1 MATQLQTAQTG
12 TISDEVKFVA
22 KAETIDA
29 ELVRDELAAGRLV
42 IPANKLHLKTN
53 LKPIGIGRALTTK
66 VNANIGTSSV
76 SSSIEAE
83 IKKMEAALSAGTDT

>member
-1 MATQLQTAQTG
+1 MATQLQTARTG

-22 KAETIDA
+22 QAETIDA
-29 ELVRDELAAGRLV
+29 ELIRSELAAGRLV
-42 IPANKLHLKTN
+42 IPANKLHIKNN

-76 SSSIEAE
+76 SS
-83 IKKMEAALSAGTDT
+83 